1 MELRENGFWFST
13 GRPRA
18 EVSRDGVFTNETRP
32 SSVKEVGDNGR
43 KEVKPES

>member
-18 EVSRDGVFTNETRP
+18 KVSRDGVFTNETRP
-32 SSVKEVGDNGR
+32 NSVKEVGDNGR